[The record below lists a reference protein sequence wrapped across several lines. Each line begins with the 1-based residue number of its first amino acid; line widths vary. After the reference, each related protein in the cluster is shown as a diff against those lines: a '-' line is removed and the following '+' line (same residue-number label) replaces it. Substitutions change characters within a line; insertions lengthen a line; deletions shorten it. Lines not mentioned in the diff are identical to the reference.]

1 MQARG
6 ICRKLRPF
14 ICKLFC
20 CFQSSTGWMGKKSL
34 LLLLLL
40 LFFMLMLMLM
50 FSIVNTYPARGDRT
64 ILVFVPVLAATIL
77 DCRCSFW
84 LNVDHIAPPNTT
96 VRLTVYITTLGRFSN
111 LDCSTTKRVPTPNDR
126 SRRDVSNA
134 DLFGTFTIFQQWSI
148 SSMEI
153 GLERCNIHHQPSYI
167 RYPLWPTYIPGSHV
181 TMPASVYRYFAN
193 RVPGMLECFRVR

>member
-40 LFFMLMLMLM
+40 LFFMLMLMLMLM

-111 LDCSTTKRVPTPNDR
+111 LDCSTTKRVLVPNTPSKMFLTPT
-126 SRRDVSNA
+126 
-134 DLFGTFTIFQQWSI
+134 DLAPALFQLWRYRAWK
-148 SSMEI
+148 I
-153 GLERCNIHHQPSYI
+153 GQGGCDYC
-167 RYPLWPTYIPGSHV
+167 IPGTVYGAAFAALDGLSN
-181 TMPASVYRYFAN
+181 SV
-193 RVPGMLECFRVR
+193 